1 MKRPL
6 GKLLNRTS
14 GGLCFFFGRFLQKFL
29 VILVGIDF
37 YMSFGDRI
45 CLLIFKGLYVIFRP
59 SAARPWVLKLF

>member
-6 GKLLNRTS
+6 GKLLNRAS
-14 GGLCFFFGRFLQKFL
+14 GGLVFFGRFLQKFL

-59 SAARPWVLKLF
+59 SVARPWVLKLF

>member
-1 MKRPL
+1 MKFGFQPKLYKYVFKHLYQMKRPL

-14 GGLCFFFGRFLQKFL
+14 GGLGFFGRFLQKFL

-45 CLLIFKGLYVIFRP
+45 
-59 SAARPWVLKLF
+59 